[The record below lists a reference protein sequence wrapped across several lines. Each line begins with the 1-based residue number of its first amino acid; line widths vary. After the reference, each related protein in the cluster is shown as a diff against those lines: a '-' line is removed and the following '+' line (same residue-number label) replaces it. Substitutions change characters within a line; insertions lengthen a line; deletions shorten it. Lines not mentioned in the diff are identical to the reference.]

1 MQSHLGEKT
10 CTSKT
15 QTQISANERR
25 MCHRMQEDAV
35 RTQGGDY
42 LCVVLFSTGELGH
55 NLKAQT
61 RPPGAES
68 LEAQG
73 GRV

>member
-1 MQSHLGEKT
+1 
-10 CTSKT
+10 
-15 QTQISANERR
+15 
-25 MCHRMQEDAV
+25 MQEDAV

-42 LCVVLFSTGELGH
+42 LFVVLFSTGELGH